1 MSDRLCSRF
10 KSRLISSSSRPWFEV
25 LDGVWWAASDQ
36 INYYPQALNF
46 QNPSL
51 QHAPFLSSPS
61 LLSRP
66 YLVGLISLCL
76 LASTA

>member
-1 MSDRLCSRF
+1 MSDRLCSSF

-36 INYYPQALNF
+36 INYYQQALNF

-51 QHAPFLSSPS
+51 QHAPFFFFSFSILPALSSC
-61 LLSRP
+61 P
-66 YLVGLISLCL
+66 YC
-76 LASTA
+76 